1 MEPKI
6 IEFLKKKEKEIE
18 NFNAP
23 KNLIINGEYQIGFM
37 GREAQLHFDT
47 TIDLTNI
54 KEVPIKPE
62 PPATKIFIFFS
73 VHNAT
78 KCAILI

>member
-37 GREAQLHFDT
+37 GGEAQLHFDT

-54 KEVPIKPE
+54 KQVPIKSYSTNKWIMPL
-62 PPATKIFIFFS
+62 K
-73 VHNAT
+73 
-78 KCAILI
+78 